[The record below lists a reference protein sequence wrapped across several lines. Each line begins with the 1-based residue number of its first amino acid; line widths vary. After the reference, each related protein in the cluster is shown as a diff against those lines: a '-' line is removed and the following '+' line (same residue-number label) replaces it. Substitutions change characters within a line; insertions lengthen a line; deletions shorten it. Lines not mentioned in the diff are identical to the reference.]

1 MFYQYRYWE
10 KMQLR
15 MNVYEEI
22 YQFGSLFSLHF
33 DKKNLVNLMMFQK
46 KMSKTDR
53 IEPLLLIG
61 KWI

>member
-1 MFYQYRYWE
+1 
-10 KMQLR
+10 MQLR

-61 KWI
+61 K